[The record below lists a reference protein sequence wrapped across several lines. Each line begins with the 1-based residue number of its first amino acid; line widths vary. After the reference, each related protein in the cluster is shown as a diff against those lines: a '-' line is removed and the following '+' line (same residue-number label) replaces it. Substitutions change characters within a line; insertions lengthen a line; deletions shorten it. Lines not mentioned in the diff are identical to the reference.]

1 MTQMKQVLQHLKSSP
16 ITRMLAFQRYGICE
30 LSSRI
35 GEIEA
40 QGYTVPRHTIKLPS
54 GKRVTEYLGAVRRRA
69 A

>member
-1 MTQMKQVLQHLKSSP
+1 MNQTTQVLQHLKSSP

-40 QGYTVPRHTIKLPS
+40 QGYTVPRRTVKLPS
-54 GKRVTEYLGAVRRRA
+54 GKRVTEYLGVRRRKV
-69 A
+69 